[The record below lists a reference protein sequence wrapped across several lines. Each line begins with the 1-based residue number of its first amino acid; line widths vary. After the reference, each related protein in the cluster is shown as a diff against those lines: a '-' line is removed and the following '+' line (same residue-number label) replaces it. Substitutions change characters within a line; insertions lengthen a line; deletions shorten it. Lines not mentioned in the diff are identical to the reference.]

1 MNETRRNGN
10 GEVLGP
16 APFDDRSYDDRQLAS
31 PYPSQPDNLPVDRAL
46 SLLDESIATLKDVRF
61 AMRNTAPSKARRAE
75 LRRQLSGV
83 MADCETVRIAI
94 KE

>member
-1 MNETRRNGN
+1 MSSY
-10 GEVLGP
+10 P
-16 APFDDRSYDDRQLAS
+16 AQAE
-31 PYPSQPDNLPVDRAL
+31 NLPVDRAL

-61 AMRNTAPSKARRAE
+61 ALRNTQPSKARRAE

-83 MADCETVRIAI
+83 LADCETVRIAI

>member
-31 PYPSQPDNLPVDRAL
+31 PYPAQDANLPVDRAL
-46 SLLDESIATLKDVRF
+46 SLLDESISTLRDVRF

-75 LRRQLSGV
+75 LRRQLSGCLSDIEV
-83 MADCETVRIAI
+83 VRIAI